1 MNNILIFGR
10 MSIEEKQFAF
20 QKILSKYVPE
30 PFVENITRL
39 LQNHKVRFKIVA
51 PRTTKLGDFRPGNS
65 SRLPQI
71 TVNGNLNPYSFLIT
85 TLHEFAHH
93 ITFEKYNNKVNP
105 HGTEWKNEFK
115 LLLEPIIYH
124 EEFPVNVRAALV
136 KSLHNLKASSCSDI
150 HLSRELAKFDL
161 DTENYRLLE
170 SLPTGTQFLLQNK
183 VFYKGELRRK
193 RFLCT
198 EIETKRNYLVSGIA
212 KVKIA

>member
-1 MNNILIFGR
+1 MNNILIFEC
-10 MSIEEKQFAF
+10 MSIEEKHFYF

-30 PFVENITRL
+30 AFVENVTRL

-65 SRLPQI
+65 IRLPQI

-93 ITFEKYNNKVNP
+93 ITYEKYTKTVNP
-105 HGTEWKNEFK
+105 HGIEWKNEFK
-115 LLLEPIIYH
+115 MLLEPIIYH
-124 EEFPVNVRAALV
+124 KEFPINVRAALV
-136 KSLHNLKASSCSDI
+136 KSLHNLKASSCSDVQ
-150 HLSRELAKFDL
+150 LSRELAKFDL
-161 DTENYRLLE
+161 DTENYKLLE
-170 SLPTGTQFLLQNK
+170 SLPIGTQFLLQNK